1 MHECVLNFH
10 FAAKEEEGMLY
21 VIGNWNSLPRI
32 QAKSPAF
39 LAHER
44 LRGRQPSAVFV
55 RSLRSIVTVTFSDL
69 FLQKC

>member
-1 MHECVLNFH
+1 MHECVQNFH

-32 QAKSPAF
+32 QEKPSL

-55 RSLRSIVTVTFSDL
+55 RRLRSIVTVTFSDL